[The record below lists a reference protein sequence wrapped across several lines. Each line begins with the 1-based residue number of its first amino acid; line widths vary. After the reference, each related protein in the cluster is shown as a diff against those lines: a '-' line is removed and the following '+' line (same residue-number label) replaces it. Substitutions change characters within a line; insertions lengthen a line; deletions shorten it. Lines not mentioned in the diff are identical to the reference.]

1 MPIVNI
7 ISGYS
12 SNYVTRDTN
21 NRLTVD
27 DIFQW
32 AENLRTFKYNG
43 IRSPHKP
50 VYILS
55 IIKLITEGHIIDGK
69 IYLKES

>member
-1 MPIVNI
+1 MI
-7 ISGYS
+7 IPL
-12 SNYVTRDTN
+12 TMFN

-43 IRSPHKP
+43 IS